1 MVEEHSV
8 FALELVPRK
17 SMATPNPADIT
28 GLLVAWKNGDNDAL
42 DELIPIVYSELRQLA
57 RYQLRGERAGHS
69 LQPTALTHEAFL
81 RLFGTRQVS
90 WQNRAHF
97 FAVAAQLMRR
107 VLVEH
112 ARKRSAT
119 KRGGSVTR
127 ITLDEAKIPAKA
139 VELDVLALH
148 EALTQLEKIDP
159 RQCRIVE
166 LRYFGGLDTEETAE
180 VLGLS
185 PSTVKRDWR
194 VAKIWLRRALEP
206 PTN

>member
-1 MVEEHSV
+1 MSTTDR
-8 FALELVPRK
+8 P
-17 SMATPNPADIT
+17 DIT
-28 GLLVAWKNGDNDAL
+28 GLLVAWKKGDDDAL
-42 DELIPIVYSELRQLA
+42 DELIPIVYSELRRLA
-57 RYQLRGERAGHS
+57 RYQLRGERPGHT

-127 ITLDEAKIPAKA
+127 ITFDEAKTPAEA
-139 VELDVLALH
+139 ADLDVLALH
-148 EALTQLEKIDP
+148 EALTELEKIDP

-180 VLGLS
+180 VLDLS

-194 VAKIWLRRALEP
+194 VAKIWLRRALETP
-206 PTN
+206 GRA

>member
-1 MVEEHSV
+1 MT
-8 FALELVPRK
+8 
-17 SMATPNPADIT
+17 TPSRADIT
-28 GLLVAWKNGDNDAL
+28 GLLVAWKNGDNEAL
-42 DELIPIVYSELRQLA
+42 DELIPIVYSELRRLA
-57 RYQLRGERAGHS
+57 RYQLGGERAGHS

-81 RLFGTRQVS
+81 RLLGTRQVG

-119 KRGGSVTR
+119 KRGGSITRVTF
-127 ITLDEAKIPAKA
+127 DETKA
-139 VELDVLALH
+139 LAEAQDLDVLALH

-194 VAKIWLRRALEP
+194 VAKIWLRRALET
-206 PTN
+206 PTK